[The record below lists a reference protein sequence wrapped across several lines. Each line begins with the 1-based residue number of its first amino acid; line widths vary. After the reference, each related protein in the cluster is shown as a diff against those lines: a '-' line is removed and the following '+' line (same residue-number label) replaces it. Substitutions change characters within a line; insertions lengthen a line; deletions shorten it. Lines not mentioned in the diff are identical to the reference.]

1 MTGLHDLT
9 GLKDKFDAY
18 KGHYDW
24 IKGSQWFEILI
35 SCMYGELLWD
45 FRISR
50 VRNTSLM
57 HIRGNMTRLQNL
69 TSLMHI
75 RGIRGNSGSHGFE
88 PQV

>member
-1 MTGLHDLT
+1 MTGLQDLT

-18 KGHYDW
+18 NKEHYDW
-24 IKGSQWFEILI
+24 IKGSQWFEILV

-57 HIRGNMTRLQNL
+57 HIRGNDD
-69 TSLMHI
+69 
-75 RGIRGNSGSHGFE
+75 
-88 PQV
+88 